1 MEKRTTLSIMS
12 GVLILLLF
20 AASAESAHNTAY
32 LDPQDSIVPDGYD
45 NTTTM
50 LLKLDATD
58 DVACWQTDIYFDSE
72 CVNITNIDFTGSPF
86 DTLPKWSHYGNHI
99 RANSMMLLATIAGDD
114 LLLATITIRCNCSE
128 CDYCES
134 DLAFTGSLVANDH
147 GVEKPS
153 EWLNGTVSCGIS
165 DTTPPVISD
174 VANSAPTADTITI
187 TWETDEASD
196 SRVMYGTESG
206 NYMAEGYDSAMVTS
220 HSIVLTGLSPDTVYY
235 FVVNSTD
242 ASGNSVEGVESDFET
257 EPTPDTTPPVIS
269 DVANSVPTADTS
281 TITWETDEVCDS
293 LVMYGTE
300 PGNYVADEYDSAMVT
315 SHSIVL
321 TGLSPDTVYYFV
333 VNSTDASGNSV
344 EGVESNFETVAN
356 PDPQT
361 VTVSIDD
368 VTIAPKEVIAV
379 PVMIRDVTALGGCAI
394 NIVYNASIV
403 DVTGVTAGEMAILTY
418 NINDDGTGWMYAS
431 AVDAEG
437 LDGDVVFAYINLAAV
452 GNFGDV
458 SPLDLTVEELFDVT
472 YIPIDHTV
480 VDGSVTIE
488 MPPDI
493 DPPVVSDAS
502 VSRDTILNDNG
513 RPRAP
518 GTNTTVI
525 EVTANDADTGVLSV
539 TIDLSQIGGSDA
551 QPMEKI
557 AGTDTWTVTTNASD
571 GINITHMLVINATDN
586 SGNHNDSVG
595 VTLTVLR
602 RGDVCRDNVID
613 SRDVLYIARYLASLE
628 PEASSPPDVMV
639 GDVVAIAGDA
649 EGDGIVD
656 MADVTYLMR
665 YMSGLEDEP

>member
-1 MEKRTTLSIMS
+1 MEKRTTLSIIS

-20 AASAESAHNTAY
+20 AASAESAPNTAY
-32 LDPQDSIVPDGYD
+32 LDPQDSSVPDGYG
-45 NTTTM
+45 NTTTV

-58 DVACWQTDIYFDSE
+58 GIACWQTDIYFDLE
-72 CVNITNIDFTGSPF
+72 CVNITNVDFTGSPF
-86 DTLPKWSHYGNHI
+86 DTLPKWSHCGNHI
-99 RANSMMLLATIAGDD
+99 RASSMMLLSTIAGED

-134 DLAFTGSLVANDH
+134 NLAFTECLVANDH

-153 EWLNGTVSCGIS
+153 EWLDGTVSCGI
-165 DTTPPVISD
+165 
-174 VANSAPTADTITI
+174 
-187 TWETDEASD
+187 
-196 SRVMYGTESG
+196 
-206 NYMAEGYDSAMVTS
+206 
-220 HSIVLTGLSPDTVYY
+220 
-235 FVVNSTD
+235 
-242 ASGNSVEGVESDFET
+242 
-257 EPTPDTTPPVIS
+257 PDTTPPVIS
-269 DVANSVPTADTS
+269 DVANSVPTADTI
-281 TITWETDEVCDS
+281 TITWETDEVSDS
-293 LVMYGTE
+293 LVRYGTE
-300 PGNYVADEYDSAMVT
+300 SGNYVTDEYDAAMVT

-321 TGLSPDTVYYFV
+321 TGLSSETVYYFV

-344 EGVESNFETVAN
+344 EGVESNFETAAS
-356 PDPQT
+356 PAPQT

-368 VTIAPKEVIAV
+368 VTITPKEVIAV
-379 PVMIRDVTALGGCAI
+379 PVTIRDVTGLGGCAI

-403 DVTGVTAGEMAILTY
+403 DVTGVTAGEMDILTY
-418 NINDDGTGWMYAS
+418 NINDGTGWMYAS

-452 GNFGDV
+452 GTPGDV
-458 SPLDLTVEELFDVT
+458 SPLDLTVEELFDVAYT
-472 YIPIDHTV
+472 SISHTV

-525 EVTANDADTGVLSV
+525 EVTATDADTGVASV
-539 TIDLSQIGGSDA
+539 TIDLSHIGGSDA
-551 QPMEKI
+551 QPMERI

-571 GINITHMLVINATDN
+571 GVNLAHRLVINATDN
-586 SGNHNDSVG
+586 SGNHNDLVG

-613 SRDVLYIARYLASLE
+613 SRDMLYIARYLASLE
-628 PEASSPPDVMV
+628 PEASSPPDAMV
-639 GDVVAIAGDA
+639 GDVVGTAGGA

-656 MADVTYLMR
+656 MADVVYLMR

>member
-1 MEKRTTLSIMS
+1 MEKRTTLSIIS

-20 AASAESAHNTAY
+20 AASAESAPNTAY
-32 LDPQDSIVPDGYD
+32 LDPQDSSVPDGYG
-45 NTTTM
+45 NTTTV

-58 DVACWQTDIYFDSE
+58 GIACWQTDIYFDLE
-72 CVNITNIDFTGSPF
+72 CVNITNVDFTGSPF
-86 DTLPKWSHYGNHI
+86 DTLPKWSHCGNHI
-99 RANSMMLLATIAGDD
+99 RASGMMLLSTIAGED

-134 DLAFTGSLVANDH
+134 NLAFTECLVANDH

-153 EWLNGTVSCGIS
+153 EWLDGTVSCGI
-165 DTTPPVISD
+165 
-174 VANSAPTADTITI
+174 
-187 TWETDEASD
+187 
-196 SRVMYGTESG
+196 
-206 NYMAEGYDSAMVTS
+206 
-220 HSIVLTGLSPDTVYY
+220 
-235 FVVNSTD
+235 
-242 ASGNSVEGVESDFET
+242 
-257 EPTPDTTPPVIS
+257 PDTTPPVIS
-269 DVANSVPTADTS
+269 DVANSVPTADTI
-281 TITWETDEVCDS
+281 TITWETDEVSDS
-293 LVMYGTE
+293 LVRYGTE
-300 PGNYVADEYDSAMVT
+300 SGNYVTDEYDAAMVT

-321 TGLSPDTVYYFV
+321 TGLSSETVYYFV

-344 EGVESNFETVAN
+344 EGVESNFETETIPDTTPPVISDVAN
-356 PDPQT
+356 SVPTADTITITWETDEVSDSLVRYGTESGNYVTDEYDAAMVTSHSIVLTGLSSETVYYFVVNSTDASGNSVEGVESNFETAASPAPQT

-368 VTIAPKEVIAV
+368 VTITPKEVIAV
-379 PVMIRDVTALGGCAI
+379 PVTIRDVTSLGGCAI

-403 DVTGVTAGEMAILTY
+403 DVTGVTAGEMDILTY
-418 NINDDGTGWMYAS
+418 NINDGTGWMYAS

-452 GNFGDV
+452 GTPGDV
-458 SPLDLTVEELFDVT
+458 SPLDLTVEELFDVAYT
-472 YIPIDHTV
+472 SISHTV

-525 EVTANDADTGVLSV
+525 EVTATDADTGVASV

-551 QPMEKI
+551 QPMERI

-571 GINITHMLVINATDN
+571 GVNLAHRLVINATDN
-586 SGNHNDSVG
+586 SGNHNDLVG

-613 SRDVLYIARYLASLE
+613 SRDMLYIARYLASLE
-628 PEASSPPDVMV
+628 PEASSPPDAMV
-639 GDVVAIAGDA
+639 GDVVGTAGGA

-656 MADVTYLMR
+656 MADVVYLMR